1 MTCIII
7 VSFPCILCVN
17 IHLKSPLSIQCL
29 SVYSLPFI
37 APSLLFFHGA
47 YKVGKGEQ
55 VSLSRD
61 IHCTTRRST
70 LMY

>member
-17 IHLKSPLSIQCL
+17 IRLKSPLSIQCL

-37 APSLLFFHGA
+37 APSLLFSHGA
-47 YKVGKGEQ
+47 YKVGKARAGKF
-55 VSLSRD
+55 VAR
-61 IHCTTRRST
+61 HT
-70 LMY
+70 LYNT